1 MLLHHFRRPAPS
13 GLVAF
18 SVAFFAICAMSL
30 VPAVALAQ
38 SGQPLLFHVG
48 AASQKLEMTV
58 NSSRILT
65 TEKKVPQVQVNNP
78 DLLELTP
85 LSATQVQV
93 HAKKAGVTQ
102 VNLWDED
109 NQIKTVDVIIFGDAQ
124 ELNMVLRTAFP
135 RSSLRVIPLA
145 NSAIL
150 SGYVDRAEDV
160 DRIVKIAEDFYPKI
174 INAITVGGVQQV
186 LLEVKVAEVSRT
198 RLRNC
203 GFDWADFA
211 SGFNGVQTV
220 SGLISAASTTAGV
233 SSSGNETFSFGI
245 IDANNSFFG
254 LIQFLR
260 QNDLAKVLA
269 EPKLVT
275 VSGRPAFF
283 NAGGEFPIL
292 VPQSLGTVSVQFR
305 RFGTQV
311 DFVPIVLGNG
321 AIRLE
326 VRPRVSE
333 IDTSRSVTI
342 GGNTIPGLRVREID
356 TGAELRAG
364 QTLAIAGLVQ
374 ERVEAQTRG
383 IPLLMDVPGLG
394 MLFSR
399 VHEQVNEIEL
409 LILVT
414 PHLVDAMDPHEVPPC
429 APGTMTDSPSDCE
442 LYVNRFIEVPR
453 CCPRQPVDP
462 GSMQSAAGMGA
473 PSVGSGMLVLPPST
487 QPRSNPELMP
497 APMPEGSP
505 PRPAPAP
512 PQDSSQLNRQNP
524 ARQAPHITS
533 DRSGP
538 KKTNP
543 PANSTARSIPSAP
556 VKSRT
561 AANSG
566 PARATDVRRAEP
578 SRLRNVEGVSV
589 SAVKPGFL
597 GATGYDTGK

>member
-1 MLLHHFRRPAPS
+1 MSLHCTSWPARS
-13 GLVAF
+13 ALVR
-18 SVAFFAICAMSL
+18 SIVALWACL
-30 VPAVALAQ
+30 VPAAAMAQ
-38 SGQPLLFHVG
+38 NGQPLLFHVD

-65 TEKKVPQVQVNNP
+65 TDKKVPQVQVNNP

-102 VNLWDED
+102 VNLWDEN

-150 SGYVDRAEDV
+150 SGYVDRADDV
-160 DRIVKIAEDFYPKI
+160 ERIVKIAEDFYPKI

-211 SGFNGVQTV
+211 SGFNGVQTI
-220 SGLISAASTTAGV
+220 SGLISHASATAGITT
-233 SSSGNETFSFGI
+233 SGNETFSFGV
-245 IDANNSFFG
+245 IDGGNSFFG
-254 LIQFLR
+254 VIEFLR

-333 IDTSRSVTI
+333 IDASRSVTI

-364 QTLAIAGLVQ
+364 QTLAVAGLVQ
-374 ERVEAQTRG
+374 ERREAQTRG

-409 LILVT
+409 LIMVT

-442 LYVNRFIEVPR
+442 LYVNRFIEVPK
-453 CCPRQPVDP
+453 CCPPQPVDP
-462 GSMQSAAGMGA
+462 GSMQSAAGMGTSPA
-473 PSVGSGMLVLPPST
+473 GQGMMVIPPGA
-487 QPRSNPELMP
+487 QQRPVPEFM
-497 APMPEGSP
+497 
-505 PRPAPAP
+505 PAPAP
-512 PQDSSQLNRQNP
+512 EAAPARPAPPLQPDSSRLNRPNALRP
-524 ARQAPHITS
+524 APRVTS
-533 DRSGP
+533 NNSPGR
-538 KKTNP
+538 KVAAP
-543 PANSTARSIPSAP
+543 PASTAQNAPSAP
-556 VKSRT
+556 ARPRT
-561 AANSG
+561 AANA
-566 PARATDVRRAEP
+566 PARATDVRQAEP
-578 SRLRNVEGVSV
+578 GRLRAMNGVSV
-589 SAVKPGFL
+589 TAAKPGFL